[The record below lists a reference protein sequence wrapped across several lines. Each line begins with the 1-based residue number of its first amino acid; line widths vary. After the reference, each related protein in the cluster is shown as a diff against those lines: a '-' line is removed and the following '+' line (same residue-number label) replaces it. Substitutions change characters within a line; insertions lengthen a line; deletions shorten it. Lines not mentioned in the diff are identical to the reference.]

1 VGGWEEKGVEW
12 PKGSMRLERCGVGGG
27 GSVVGQWGGCGF
39 FSSAPFCSAPMGSRL
54 CHSRALPKIF
64 LKSSSNL
71 LHLLHIVWNFCKSSA
86 AI

>member
-1 VGGWEEKGVEW
+1 VLEGWGEEDRRVGGWEEKGVEW

-54 CHSRALPKIF
+54 CHSRLSEIDVIFCVALF
-64 LKSSSNL
+64 
-71 LHLLHIVWNFCKSSA
+71 
-86 AI
+86 